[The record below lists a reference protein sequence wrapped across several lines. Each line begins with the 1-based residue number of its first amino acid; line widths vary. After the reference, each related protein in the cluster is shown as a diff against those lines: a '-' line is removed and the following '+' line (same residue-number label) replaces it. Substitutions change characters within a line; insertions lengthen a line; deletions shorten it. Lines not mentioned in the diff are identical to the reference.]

1 MMTVGFRRERGA
13 VAGETARE
21 RAERLDAE
29 ASRLAVAKADVAGG
43 RYIADGDLDGWLEDW
58 ERGKLVS
65 LPETPTS
72 SGGR

>member
-1 MMTVGFRRERGA
+1 MMVGFRRERGA

-58 ERGKLVS
+58 ERGKLVA

>member
-58 ERGKLVS
+58 ERGKLVA
-65 LPETPTS
+65 LPEAPAS

>member
-1 MMTVGFRRERGA
+1 MMVGFRRERGA

-58 ERGKLVS
+58 ERGKLVA
-65 LPETPTS
+65 LPEAPGS